1 MKSPA
6 EFFLTQLFT
15 FANLSLGVL
24 SILSSDMKLAAIFIL
39 AAALADRMDGKIA
52 RQLNCESN
60 LGKELDSLSDL
71 VSFGVA
77 PCVII
82 WRISLN
88 VMGFWGY
95 VPILIFVIAG
105 AFRLAR
111 FNTSNMSG
119 SFLGMPITIA
129 GSIIAFITFF
139 TDNTTVLSVFLVILA
154 FLMVS
159 KIKFKKI

>member
-1 MKSPA
+1 MQSPIG
-6 EFFLTQLFT
+6 FLLVQLITFT
-15 FANLSLGVL
+15 NLALGVL

-39 AAALADRMDGKIA
+39 AAALVDRMDGKIA
-52 RQLNCESN
+52 RRLKSESE

-71 VSFGVA
+71 VSFGIA

-82 WRISLN
+82 WKTSLN
-88 VMGFWGY
+88 IMGFWGY
-95 VPILIFVIAG
+95 MLILLFVIAG
-105 AFRLAR
+105 TFRLAR
-111 FNTSNMSG
+111 FNTQNMTG

-129 GSIIAFITFF
+129 GSAIALLTIF
-139 TDNTTVLSVFLVILA
+139 TDNSIVLSILIVILA